1 MVEKKLCYSKLRC
14 VLPITGGSLRQPRL
28 GFLDQPAWRLE
39 LLKKSESQLFCTNCG
54 KNLEG
59 SQAGFCPDCGT
70 PALVVQDQLRDPLPV
85 NSGAS
90 GSASLMVPWRG
101 GQVAW
106 GLTFLVV
113 GVSILLLLLAII
125 LLSTGDLSQAMGFIG
140 DLNLALAASASS
152 VVLGLVII
160 LIVWYLGLRPTGG
173 SVALLGLR
181 ATSIPAGKAI
191 LWTFVALALSLG
203 ATALYDF
210 LIKGIGVD
218 WLRPEEISS
227 DIIFDGPA
235 GVFSFMALALWTPL
249 TEELF
254 FRGFVFAGLV
264 NRCGVPGAMFFSAI
278 IFSAFHIQ
286 PGVLIP
292 IFITGLLLAWLYH
305 HTGSLWPSILAHAGQ
320 NSAALLLT
328 IYAPSLSLSSF

>member
-1 MVEKKLCYSKLRC
+1 M
-14 VLPITGGSLRQPRL
+14 
-28 GFLDQPAWRLE
+28 
-39 LLKKSESQLFCTNCG
+39 FCTNCG
-54 KNLEG
+54 KNLED
-59 SQAGFCPDCGT
+59 SQAGFCPDCGAPT
-70 PALVVQDQLRDPLPV
+70 MVVRDPFRDPLPE

-90 GSASLMVPWRG
+90 ASAHLMVPWRG

-106 GLTFLVV
+106 GLFFLVV
-113 GVSILLLLLAII
+113 GVFILLVSSLLLLLAII
-125 LLSTGDLSQAMGFIG
+125 LLITGDLSQAMGFIG

-152 VVLGLVII
+152 VGLGLVII

-181 ATSIPAGKAI
+181 NTTIHAGWAI

-218 WLRPEEISS
+218 WLRPEEISG

-235 GVFSFMALALWTPL
+235 VVLSFIALALWTPL

-286 PGVLIP
+286 PGVLVP

-305 HTGSLWPSILAHAGQ
+305 RTGSLWPSILAHAGQ